1 MRDFHLATADKDT
14 CRQWMCQHGLL
25 AQGMTCPKCNTV
37 MEEKSFNGV
46 SNGKRWRCPPK
57 NCQNTVSLRHG
68 SFFEKSGKSLMQ
80 LADLLYYWS
89 IELSVPHRYKWT
101 KIRLS
106 VGSASF
112 VQFVPL
118 SWSPVDEIVVAR
130 RTPGNAQGRPIRSQC
145 LVAWISTPEL
155 SLRKLSADA
164 TPLHWRQLSNVTYCQ
179 EHASGATSGGPT
191 TSCRSLTMCTRR
203 SITRGTSSTR
213 LLVCTPTTSRPAGWR
228 ARQPSSIDT
237 EWRTDVC
244 RHTWTNTCAGCNDR
258 TVEWQYSTPSSMRFR
273 RSILC
278 STDASTSVAHQPVL
292 FRATHFLQKKAT
304 WQLCSLAT

>member
-1 MRDFHLATADKDT
+1 MTEKKMMTVSMRDFPLATADKDT

-106 VGSASF
+106 VGSTSF

-118 SWSPVDEIVVAR
+118 S
-130 RTPGNAQGRPIRSQC
+130 
-145 LVAWISTPEL
+145 
-155 SLRKLSADA
+155 
-164 TPLHWRQLSNVTYCQ
+164 
-179 EHASGATSGGPT
+179 
-191 TSCRSLTMCTRR
+191 
-203 SITRGTSSTR
+203 
-213 LLVCTPTTSRPAGWR
+213 
-228 ARQPSSIDT
+228 
-237 EWRTDVC
+237 
-244 RHTWTNTCAGCNDR
+244 
-258 TVEWQYSTPSSMRFR
+258 
-273 RSILC
+273 
-278 STDASTSVAHQPVL
+278 
-292 FRATHFLQKKAT
+292 
-304 WQLCSLAT
+304 